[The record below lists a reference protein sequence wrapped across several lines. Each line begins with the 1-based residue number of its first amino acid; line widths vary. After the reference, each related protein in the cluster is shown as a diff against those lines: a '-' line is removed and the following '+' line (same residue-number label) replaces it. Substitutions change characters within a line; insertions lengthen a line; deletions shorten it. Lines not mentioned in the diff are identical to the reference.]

1 MIEIHQPTPLLGGLT
16 PAQFMRRH
24 WQKKPLLVRQA
35 WPGVQAPI
43 DRAALFDLA
52 GTDGV
57 ESRLLTA
64 FNGGWTL
71 RHGPFT
77 RRQIPPLKKPGWTLL
92 VQGLDLHWPAAHT
105 MLQPFRFV
113 PEARLDDLMIS
124 YASDGGGV
132 GAHLDS
138 YDVFLLQVH
147 GRRRWRIGPVA
158 DRSLVPG
165 LPVRILANFEP
176 TEEWV
181 LEPGDMLYLPPL
193 YGHDGVAEGD
203 CMTCS
208 IGFRAATET
217 TLAQELLH
225 QIADDL
231 EAAPADATG
240 RAAERIYRDAA
251 QQATDQPGRLP
262 ASLRNF
268 AQAALQRALRDPQA
282 LDRALGVLMTE
293 PKPQVWFDAGAPL
306 PVGSAAVLDRRTRMA
321 WDDAHVFING
331 ESFRAGGRDARLMR
345 QLADGRQLGAADVA
359 RLSADARGLLDDWAE
374 AGWVRPGD

>member
-1 MIEIHQPTPLLGGLT
+1 LS
-16 PAQFMRRH
+16 A
-24 WQKKPLLVRQA
+24 
-35 WPGVQAPI
+35 
-43 DRAALFDLA
+43 FD
-52 GTDGV
+52 GD
-57 ESRLLTA
+57 
-64 FNGGWTL
+64 WKL
-71 RHGPFT
+71 RHGPFN
-77 RRQIPPLKKPGWTLL
+77 RRQIPPVKKPGWTLL
-92 VQGLDLHWPAAHT
+92 VQGLDLHWQTAHA

-158 DRSLVPG
+158 DRNLVPG

-193 YGHDGVAEGD
+193 YGHDGVAEGE

-208 IGFRAATET
+208 IGLRAATET

-251 QQATDQPGRLP
+251 QPATAEPGRLP

-293 PKPQVWFDAGAPL
+293 PKPQVWFDAGEPL
-306 PVGSAAVLDRRTRMA
+306 PAGSAAVLDRRTRMA

-331 ESFRAGGRDARLMR
+331 ECFRAGGRDARLMR
-345 QLADGRQLGAADVA
+345 QLADGRGLGAADVA
-359 RLSADARGLLDDWAE
+359 RLSDDARGLLDDWAE